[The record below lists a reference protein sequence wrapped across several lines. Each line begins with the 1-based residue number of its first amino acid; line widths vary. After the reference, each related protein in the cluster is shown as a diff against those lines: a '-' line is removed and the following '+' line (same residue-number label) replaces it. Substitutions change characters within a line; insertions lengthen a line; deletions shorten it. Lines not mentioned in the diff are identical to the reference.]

1 MVQLASEGPQHLPRT
16 SDANVHEVAV
26 GHGAVLKGDGTDDA
40 VSTRPSLPPDRVL
53 VPINPGRFEN
63 RFAEGHDDSGPLDV
77 ATVEGRI
84 SDKTVVSS
92 EQRDSDD
99 LPFITLFGHGL
110 DALTFSSKGRQQVQ
124 KLLES
129 FSHATES
136 PRISRSTL
144 RGSCRTRTRPEARTP
159 RARRSCRTSIGV
171 GESSV
176 NEAKFRHLIDGGP
189 ADRPCVLRDIRDV
202 IERHEDGRTFSS
214 LSTAATEAAGIPAY
228 DGWYAW
234 KANGVLM
241 KDLRHKLIEITERD
255 DSG

>member
-1 MVQLASEGPQHLPRT
+1 
-16 SDANVHEVAV
+16 
-26 GHGAVLKGDGTDDA
+26 
-40 VSTRPSLPPDRVL
+40 
-53 VPINPGRFEN
+53 
-63 RFAEGHDDSGPLDV
+63 
-77 ATVEGRI
+77 
-84 SDKTVVSS
+84 
-92 EQRDSDD
+92 
-99 LPFITLFGHGL
+99 
-110 DALTFSSKGRQQVQ
+110 
-124 KLLES
+124 
-129 FSHATES
+129 
-136 PRISRSTL
+136 
-144 RGSCRTRTRPEARTP
+144 
-159 RARRSCRTSIGV
+159 V